1 MQKCE
6 RASERSMKS
15 GTRFVS
21 KEACNFPC
29 CCLKVSKRSVRHV
42 HFRCIKR
49 LPAVVRGLAR
59 CRKVPLPLTPDTCSR
74 FHPGCT
80 PLPYWSSNEK
90 GKRLVAGTLA
100 LGDDAGH
107 LVDLSLAT
115 AEGAEPLLGELA
127 RALVLGVAEEFD
139 DATLVGG
146 EAVDARLVES
156 WWWCCSVPAGSRPSG
171 SGGGERRTQ
180 KPP

>member
-1 MQKCE
+1 
-6 RASERSMKS
+6 
-15 GTRFVS
+15 
-21 KEACNFPC
+21 
-29 CCLKVSKRSVRHV
+29 
-42 HFRCIKR
+42 
-49 LPAVVRGLAR
+49 
-59 CRKVPLPLTPDTCSR
+59 
-74 FHPGCT
+74 
-80 PLPYWSSNEK
+80 
-90 GKRLVAGTLA
+90 VAGTLA

-156 WWWCCSVPAGSRPSG
+156 WWWCCSVPGGSRPSG
-171 SGGGERRTQ
+171 CGGGGGERRTQ